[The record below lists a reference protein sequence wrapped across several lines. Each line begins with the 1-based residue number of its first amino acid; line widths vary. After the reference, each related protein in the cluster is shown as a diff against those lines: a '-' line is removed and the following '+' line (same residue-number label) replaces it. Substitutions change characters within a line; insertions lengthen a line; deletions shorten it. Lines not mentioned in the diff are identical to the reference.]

1 MADAE
6 MLKRVKSALGITG
19 DFMNDTISVYIDEVV
34 EYMTTAGVS
43 GVNIAASPGV
53 VSRGVS
59 DLWNN
64 NSGAGKL
71 SPYFYDRVAQLVY
84 KTRADVDKGGGG

>member
-1 MADAE
+1 MITS
-6 MLKRVKSALGITG
+6 VKNALGITG
-19 DFMNDTISVYIDEVV
+19 DFMNDTISIYIDEVV
-34 EYMTTAGVS
+34 DYMKNAGVS
-43 GVNIAASPGV
+43 GANITASPGV

-84 KTRADVDKGGGG
+84 KSRRDEGGGG